1 MALDHFTPRGCIHS
15 CPWPECMVLKCTNP
29 PRTVSDGTIR
39 RKAANLTGK
48 AIDNLLTAQAIEGF
62 VAGAPNKTKLRLRI
76 QRNFALITAMI
87 KAHPCLKQDFRFCAT
102 MVTCS
107 T

>member
-1 MALDHFTPRGCIHS
+1 
-15 CPWPECMVLKCTNP
+15 MVLKCTNP
-29 PRTVSDGTIR
+29 PRTVSNGTIR

-87 KAHPCLKQDFRFCAT
+87 KAHPCLKQDFQVSAQRW
-102 MVTCS
+102 
-107 T
+107 

>member
-62 VAGAPNKTKLRLRI
+62 VAGAPNKLRLRI

-87 KAHPCLKQDFRFCAT
+87 KAHPCLKQDFQVSAQRW
-102 MVTCS
+102 
-107 T
+107 